1 MMIKFFRKIRL
12 KFIEGKN
19 MGKYFQYAIGEIIL
33 VVIGILIALQ
43 LNNWN
48 VDLANQKKLKNNVTI
63 LIENLQ
69 KDSVQILRNQGRIE
83 RDLFI
88 LDDYE
93 KRISATHA
101 NLDTLIEIAR
111 KEYSPNVNTIE
122 FTNKSAYTTMVQS
135 GEINLFEKELLQEIY
150 AVYSFQSRTEM
161 GSENAY
167 EIYMYAVN
175 AYRSTY
181 TFNADIDLVT
191 SGPLY
196 DTIWEDID
204 PADFI
209 NKFNTMAA
217 AKRLNYRQT
226 EFGLVRVAEVINDLL
241 PKLREIVRED

>member
-1 MMIKFFRKIRL
+1 
-12 KFIEGKN
+12 

-48 VDLANQKKLKNNVTI
+48 VDLANQKKLKNNVAI

-69 KDSVQILRNQGRIE
+69 RDSIHIIRSQQRIE
-83 RDLFI
+83 RDKLI

-93 KRISATHA
+93 KRISAPQS
-101 NLDTLIEIAR
+101 NLDTLIKIAR

-135 GEINLFEKELLQEIY
+135 GEINLFEKGLLQEIY
-150 AVYSFQSRTEM
+150 AVYSFQTRTET

-175 AYRSTY
+175 EYRSTY
-181 TFNADIDLVT
+181 TFNVDIDVVT
-191 SGPLY
+191 SGSLY

-217 AKRLNYRQT
+217 AKRLNYNQT
-226 EFGLVRVAEVINDLL
+226 DNGLVRVAEVINDLL